1 MLADFV
7 VICSDNKEVTHTADL
22 IIGCDGAY
30 SNIRQEM
37 IKTTRT
43 DFAQTYIP
51 HGYVEI
57 CMPAVKTEVCML
69 SLLLYLR
76 ISLSDLT
83 VLRVAV
89 VASTINCHYRH
100 IQDRLIFL
108 KIQLCACLN
117 HTFIIIIIGVNEL
130 SIV

>member
-1 MLADFV
+1 
-7 VICSDNKEVTHTADL
+7 
-22 IIGCDGAY
+22 
-30 SNIRQEM
+30 M

-83 VLRVAV
+83 VL
-89 VASTINCHYRH
+89 
-100 IQDRLIFL
+100 L
-108 KIQLCACLN
+108 ACGGS
-117 HTFIIIIIGVNEL
+117 GVNYQL
-130 SIV
+130 PLPPYSRQIDIS